1 MNPAFSVVFL
11 TTLIGAGQGL
21 VLALY
26 SVEVYSLFDVLPA
39 QAGRGFYAAGSAA
52 ALALLAL
59 GLAASFFHLGRPERS
74 WRSAARWRTSWLSR
88 EVIVLPACMGAVALY
103 GTAHWLG
110 WQAPSFSAGAALS
123 VGPSIVI
130 GAAATLLALAL
141 FLCTGMI
148 YACIKFLQEWA
159 TPLTVINYALLGT
172 ASGFMIATAFA
183 AFAAPDLVGYFGGW
197 AAVFTG
203 IALAT
208 RIASLMRNAR
218 LKPKSTLQ
226 TAIGVKHPRIVQ
238 TTQGFMGGSFNTREF
253 FHGRTHALLRSVKWA
268 FLTLAFPLPLAAL
281 AAGVALDSVPLLGL
295 ACAIQFVGLL
305 VERWFFLAQANHPQ
319 NLYYQ
324 AIA

>member
-21 VLALY
+21 FLALY
-26 SVEVYSLFDVLPA
+26 TVEVYSLFGVLPG
-39 QAGRGFYAAGSAA
+39 QAGRSFYAVGSAV

-59 GLAASFFHLGRPERS
+59 GLVASFFHLGRPERS

-88 EVIVLPACMGAVALY
+88 EVIVLPAFMGAVALY
-103 GTAHWLG
+103 GTAHWFG
-110 WQAPSFSAGAALS
+110 WDTPGISFGASLRI
-123 VGPSIVI
+123 GPSAVI
-130 GAAATLLALAL
+130 GAATTVLAVAL
-141 FLCTGMI
+141 FLCTGMV

-159 TPLTVINYALLGT
+159 TSLTVINYALLGT
-172 ASGFMIATAFA
+172 ASGFMIATLFA
-183 AFAAPDLVGYFGGW
+183 ALAASDLVGFFGGW
-197 AAVFTG
+197 TAIFTG
-203 IALAT
+203 VALAT
-208 RIASLMRNAR
+208 RAASLVRNAR

-253 FHGRTHALLRSVKWA
+253 FHGRTREFLRAIKWS
-268 FLTLAFPLPLAAL
+268 FIVLAFPVPLIL
-281 AAGVALDSVPLLGL
+281 LGAGVARESAILLGL
-295 ACAIQFVGLL
+295 ACAVQYAGLL
-305 VERWFFLAQANHPQ
+305 AERWFFLAQANHPQ